1 MSFLEE
7 IEEMKNNRNDT
18 ENIIVNEIVDYFK
31 EKMNN
36 EKFKE
41 YLKEYIKKAIN
52 NGKTNCDLRIEFWEY
67 SSGCSNTY
75 IYVPCCGK
83 FEIKGEY
90 DNYDS
95 HLNYKGIRLKDL
107 HKRICTILSDLFK
120 TKIKELG
127 LKVVSSERVD
137 NNYRFGYYKEDIT
150 ISW

>member
-18 ENIIVNEIVDYFK
+18 ENRVVNEIVDYFK

-36 EKFKE
+36 DKFKE

-52 NGKTNCDLRIEFWEY
+52 NGKTNCNLRIEFWEY
-67 SSGCSNTY
+67 SSGCSDTF

-83 FEIKGEY
+83 FELKGEEKY
-90 DNYDS
+90 E
-95 HLNYKGIRLKDL
+95 YKGIRLKEI

-127 LKVVSSERVD
+127 LKVINSERLD
-137 NNYRFGYYKEDIT
+137 NNYRFGYYVEDIT